1 MDNFVN
7 SLCIVIASHLS
18 NTKRICYLIECL
30 ESLLK
35 QTVPISVYL
44 SISFQTQEIKEDFL
58 KTNRLSELCSKINLR
73 IEERK
78 TPQMRHFYLLYPEL
92 QRKHNWVMFCDDD
105 DTYEPNRVERISQNI
120 YSGDTQCKQMNKTLA
135 GLYES
140 TFGKDHREHRHEYWC
155 YCVNIE
161 MLGKFY
167 EKLIDYPDI
176 IDNKC
181 CDVLFAEYLRRSSPD
196 HLYCQLKENLYNYR
210 VEENSDSIT
219 GYIKGNQQKYT
230 RFNQSPGITDIN
242 FADYVVDWNEC
253 LYENMEV
260 YLHDIFLRTIVGCD
274 LDYILKAEFRS
285 DSELFGFV
293 DSCHLEKIKK
303 NHQYWRGACD
313 KLFDIPFS

>member
-18 NTKRICYLIECL
+18 NTKRIGYLIECL

-58 KTNRLSELCSKINLR
+58 KANRLSELCSKINLR
-73 IEERK
+73 IQERK
-78 TPQMRHFYLLYPEL
+78 TPQMRHIYLLYPEL
-92 QRKHNWVMFCDDD
+92 QRKHKWIMFCDDD
-105 DTYEPNRVERISQNI
+105 DTYELNRVERIAQNI
-120 YSGDTQCKQMNKTLA
+120 YAGDNQCKQMNKTLA

-181 CDVLFAEYLRRSSPD
+181 CDVLFAEYLRRASPD

-210 VEENSDSIT
+210 VEENNDSIT

-230 RFNQSPGITDIN
+230 RFNQPPEITDIN

-285 DSELFGFV
+285 DSELFSFV
-293 DSCHLEKIKK
+293 DSSHLEKIKK
-303 NHQYWRGACD
+303 NHQYWRGVCD

>member
-155 YCVNIE
+155 YCVNI
-161 MLGKFY
+161 
-167 EKLIDYPDI
+167 
-176 IDNKC
+176 
-181 CDVLFAEYLRRSSPD
+181 
-196 HLYCQLKENLYNYR
+196 
-210 VEENSDSIT
+210 
-219 GYIKGNQQKYT
+219 
-230 RFNQSPGITDIN
+230 
-242 FADYVVDWNEC
+242 
-253 LYENMEV
+253 
-260 YLHDIFLRTIVGCD
+260 
-274 LDYILKAEFRS
+274 
-285 DSELFGFV
+285 
-293 DSCHLEKIKK
+293 
-303 NHQYWRGACD
+303 
-313 KLFDIPFS
+313 

>member
-1 MDNFVN
+1 MKEFIE
-7 SLCIVIASHLS
+7 SFCIVIASHIS
-18 NTKRICYLIECL
+18 KQHRINYLAECI
-30 ESLLK
+30 ESLT
-35 QTVPISVYL
+35 QQSICVSIYL
-44 SISFQTQEIKEDFL
+44 SISFETEEIKKCFYETIKKNTFFDEINICFREH
-58 KTNRLSELCSKINLR
+58 KTS
-73 IEERK
+73 
-78 TPQMRHFYLLYPEL
+78 QMQHIYLLYMHVLKQHE
-92 QRKHNWVMFCDDD
+92 WIMFCDDD
-105 DTYEPNRVERISQNI
+105 DTYEPSRVERIAQNI
-120 YSGDTQCKQMNKTLA
+120 YAGDNQCKLMNKTLA

-167 EKLIDYPDI
+167 EKLLDYPDI

-181 CDVLFAEYLRRSSPD
+181 CDVLFAEYLRRASPD
-196 HLYCQLKENLYNYR
+196 NLYCQLTEKLYNYR

-230 RFNQSPGITDIN
+230 RFNQQPAITDIN

-253 LYENMEV
+253 LYENMDV
-260 YLHDIFLRTIVGCD
+260 YLHDIFLRTIVGCN

-293 DSCHLEKIKK
+293 DSCHLEKIQK
-303 NHQYWRGACD
+303 NHKYWRGACD